1 MCLAKNQPCCARS
14 RVRQLVVEV
23 HEDGAGR
30 VVAAQ
35 RLLATQAGF
44 DGCVVDQD
52 ELLHGSSIH
61 MIYCARHREKQAEEG
76 PG

>member
-1 MCLAKNQPCCARS
+1 MRRP

-30 VVAAQ
+30 VAAAQ
-35 RLLATQAGF
+35 RLLAKQAGF
-44 DGCVVDQD
+44 GSCVVDQD
-52 ELLHGSSIH
+52 ELLRGSSIH
-61 MIYCARHREKQAEEG
+61 MIYCAPDGGKQARD